1 MPLKLFLVHMM
12 GALKE
17 KAVCFTWYEISMNNI
32 FKVTRCVKWDNFL
45 IQEWEVGCKFLS
57 LGEIIHSLH
66 TFRLFIEIGVTVGY
80 KNIMSSEKLV
90 SNRITERRWMYRC
103 RLISMS
109 YRCPKYLLLN
119 HETEIYI
126 WTYKGLVFYR
136 NLM

>member
-1 MPLKLFLVHMM
+1 MPLKLFLVYMM

-57 LGEIIHSLH
+57 LGEIIHSH
-66 TFRLFIEIGVTVGY
+66 IQTVYRKIGVTVGY

-90 SNRITERRWMYRC
+90 SNRITERRWMYRG

-126 WTYKGLVFYR
+126 WTYKGLVFYP